1 MTDMKEMMAEEPLY
15 EGGDEMAPEMMEEK
29 KEEEKKPVEVCC
41 TALAVLASDDEVQL
55 FDKITSSASFTENE
69 TAQKFNV
76 KTTTYEEFMDD
87 KKVDTFDFVVLVFLK
102 AASSDDLELKQDY
115 YEYYSKVPL
124 VHYAIAKKEQEDDE
138 LAGVKKYL
146 KEKCD
151 KRLYSGDPLVF
162 SDLTNTEDCSSS
174 LATSLD

>member
-69 TAQKFNV
+69 TA
-76 KTTTYEEFMDD
+76 
-87 KKVDTFDFVVLVFLK
+87 
-102 AASSDDLELKQDY
+102 
-115 YEYYSKVPL
+115 
-124 VHYAIAKKEQEDDE
+124 
-138 LAGVKKYL
+138 
-146 KEKCD
+146 
-151 KRLYSGDPLVF
+151 
-162 SDLTNTEDCSSS
+162 
-174 LATSLD
+174 